1 MRTKEHIAAA
11 ASVVVSVAAALRVDD
26 TNDLLRIANTPHH
39 REGTRL
45 FEPCCTR
52 HGKHK
57 PPSVVEDWGNWE
69 KWGAWMGDLECRE
82 CICGRM
88 SHTRTTTAERGGKNL
103 AALLL
108 GHRDRLAFDSVLP
121 RVIEVNVRQ
130 GHQVAVFAYLEAASM
145 SSPYLKYTT
154 SMSGSTGSLQ
164 GHPTFRTMS
173 SAVLRETLE
182 RKVRQAGGRVGA
194 IVLDPSPPD
203 ARFPSAPSNDPN
215 LPHESD
221 WPRWRLLLYDE
232 RIRRTIAIVLKK
244 ELMAY
249 RLILHDEEAQH
260 KRYDWIL
267 FMREDAHW
275 LRPFNLSAFEPGY
288 VHGKDCA
295 TYGGWNDH
303 VYLIWR
309 EFAEPMLSGYLELHT
324 PRLLNRCWL
333 RPGSRAGTLT
343 SSSEWKSTRH
353 INASS
358 SKGGVLTDALACVTS
373 EQWRKRVG
381 ALYGIPYQVHSAEEL
396 AVVDVRFLSRGYG
409 YRNWPVVDGEF
420 SAAERRQDG
429 SASDVVACFPSG
441 YAVNCVP
448 RSAASLVE
456 ERSCRKPDGMV
467 SAILARLYG

>member
-1 MRTKEHIAAA
+1 M
-11 ASVVVSVAAALRVDD
+11 
-26 TNDLLRIANTPHH
+26 P
-39 REGTRL
+39 
-45 FEPCCTR
+45 
-52 HGKHK
+52 
-57 PPSVVEDWGNWE
+57 
-69 KWGAWMGDLECRE
+69 
-82 CICGRM
+82 
-88 SHTRTTTAERGGKNL
+88 
-103 AALLL
+103 
-108 GHRDRLAFDSVLP
+108 
-121 RVIEVNVRQ
+121 
-130 GHQVAVFAYLEAASM
+130 
-145 SSPYLKYTT
+145 SPYLKYTT

-232 RIRRTIAIVLKK
+232 RIRRAIANRLKK

-324 PRLLNRCWL
+324 PRRLNRCWL

-381 ALYGIPYQVHSAEEL
+381 ALYGIPYQVHSAEDL
-396 AVVDVRFLSRGYG
+396 AVVDVRFLSRGDS

-429 SASDVVACFPSG
+429 SASDVVACFPKN

-448 RSAASLVE
+448 RSAATLVE
-456 ERSCRKPDGMV
+456 ERFCRKPEGMV
-467 SAILARLYG
+467 SAILAALARFG